1 VKSGLELVRLSHL
14 KVPVG
19 SVAIPSMRSVAMKSG
34 GTTSYGFAVAVV
46 IKLGSL
52 SM

>member
-1 VKSGLELVRLSHL
+1 MKSGLELVRLSHS
-14 KVPVG
+14 KVPVV
-19 SVAIPSMRSVAMKSG
+19 SVVIPSMRSAAMKSG
-34 GTTSYGFAVAVV
+34 GTTSYGYAVAVV